1 MGRIRIAIILRART
15 YVQRTAYRWSVE
27 RVTQKGLL
35 ASIRRDRDRF
45 DATLARLPRNRLE
58 EPALPGGW
66 SVKDVLA
73 HIAWGDRENAGV
85 ARARALVG
93 SDLWE
98 LSDDERNAVVVRD
111 SRSRTLDEV
120 LVGYRDSYAEY
131 LTAIGNLSDEDLND
145 ASRITSLAERIP
157 GWAPWRVLYD
167 PDHYRDHREAIEDAF
182 GLRH

>member
-1 MGRIRIAIILRART
+1 
-15 YVQRTAYRWSVE
+15 VK
-27 RVTQKGLL
+27 RVTQEGLL
-35 ASIRRDRDRF
+35 ALIRRDRDRF
-45 DATLARLPRNRLE
+45 DATLARVPHNRLQ

-73 HIAWGDRENAGV
+73 HIAWADRENAGV

-120 LVGYRDSYAEY
+120 LDEYRDSFTEY
-131 LTAIGNLSDEDLND
+131 LSAIGGLSDEDLND
-145 ASRITSLAERIP
+145 ADRITWLPERIP

-167 PDHYRDHREAIEDAF
+167 PDHYGNHREAIEDAF
-182 GLRH
+182 GLGQI